1 MESKNSKK
9 KGEDKVS
16 ELQIVQPY
24 HRKVQQARATLPL
37 VPLFPKKEKLPE
49 MKAWLHLLPE
59 LIKSVDKFKEA
70 LNEFNDFI
78 FENTEFNV
86 EQNEI

>member
-1 MESKNSKK
+1 
-9 KGEDKVS
+9 
-16 ELQIVQPY
+16 
-24 HRKVQQARATLPL
+24 
-37 VPLFPKKEKLPE
+37 

-78 FENTEFNV
+78 FENADFNV
-86 EQNEI
+86 EQNEILFREEDRCKMQLYFKIT

>member
-1 MESKNSKK
+1 
-9 KGEDKVS
+9 
-16 ELQIVQPY
+16 
-24 HRKVQQARATLPL
+24 
-37 VPLFPKKEKLPE
+37 

-86 EQNEI
+86 EQNEILFREEDRCKMQLYFKIT

>member
-1 MESKNSKK
+1 
-9 KGEDKVS
+9 
-16 ELQIVQPY
+16 
-24 HRKVQQARATLPL
+24 
-37 VPLFPKKEKLPE
+37 LFTKKEKLPE

-78 FENTEFNV
+78 FENTDFNV
-86 EQNEI
+86 EQNEILFREEDRCKMQLYFKIT

>member
-1 MESKNSKK
+1 
-9 KGEDKVS
+9 
-16 ELQIVQPY
+16 
-24 HRKVQQARATLPL
+24 
-37 VPLFPKKEKLPE
+37 VPLFTKKEKLPE

-78 FENTEFNV
+78 FENTDFNV

>member
-1 MESKNSKK
+1 
-9 KGEDKVS
+9 
-16 ELQIVQPY
+16 
-24 HRKVQQARATLPL
+24 
-37 VPLFPKKEKLPE
+37 

-78 FENTEFNV
+78 FKNTDFNV

>member
-1 MESKNSKK
+1 
-9 KGEDKVS
+9 
-16 ELQIVQPY
+16 
-24 HRKVQQARATLPL
+24 
-37 VPLFPKKEKLPE
+37 

-59 LIKSVDKFKEA
+59 LIKSIDKFKEA

-78 FENTEFNV
+78 FENTDFNV

>member
-1 MESKNSKK
+1 
-9 KGEDKVS
+9 V
-16 ELQIVQPY
+16 L
-24 HRKVQQARATLPL
+24 
-37 VPLFPKKEKLPE
+37 LFTKKEKLPE

-59 LIKSVDKFKEA
+59 LIKSIDKFKEA